1 MPPHAE
7 KAGLSFKFGPE
18 MEFYLFKLDENG
30 CPTTI
35 PYDNAGYMDIAPE
48 DKGENIRR
56 EICLTLEQ
64 MGIFPESSHHEE
76 GPGQNEIDFRYD
88 SPLEAADNAMTFCSV
103 VKAVVNRNGI
113 AADFSP
119 KPLEDK
125 AGNGF
130 HINFSVKDNSGTDVL
145 PYTIAGILKYIEDMT
160 LFLNPTKKS
169 YERLGNNKAPSYI
182 SWSNENRSQLIR
194 IPAAVGEFKRAELRS
209 PDPTAN
215 PYLAFALM
223 IYAALDGIEKNSVL
237 QKPVNANLYT
247 ASEDFLKKFR
257 KLPVSLEEASKIA
270 TESKFIKKHLPPLI
284 TSSYSDTKR

>member
-1 MPPHAE
+1 
-7 KAGLSFKFGPE
+7 
-18 MEFYLFKLDENG
+18 
-30 CPTTI
+30 
-35 PYDNAGYMDIAPE
+35 
-48 DKGENIRR
+48 
-56 EICLTLEQ
+56 
-64 MGIFPESSHHEE
+64 
-76 GPGQNEIDFRYD
+76 
-88 SPLEAADNAMTFCSV
+88 
-103 VKAVVNRNGI
+103 
-113 AADFSP
+113 
-119 KPLEDK
+119 
-125 AGNGF
+125 
-130 HINFSVKDNSGTDVL
+130 
-145 PYTIAGILKYIEDMT
+145 MT